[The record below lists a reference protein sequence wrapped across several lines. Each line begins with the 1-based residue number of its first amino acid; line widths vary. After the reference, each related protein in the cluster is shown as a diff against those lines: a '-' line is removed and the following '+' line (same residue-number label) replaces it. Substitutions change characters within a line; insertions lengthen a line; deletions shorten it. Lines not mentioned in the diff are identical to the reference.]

1 MKILLSTFLLFI
13 SACAG
18 PQSSDPQ
25 ADTSIGPSGISS
37 RVQLGMETV
46 MFDAFI
52 PFQLE
57 QGEEG
62 FRFAHPIVSVEYNDE
77 QGMLVLIDVPESN
90 NESFEKMALLV
101 RREHIEALNDPDAAS
116 FMEQVT
122 EEYWQYWEEGEYA
135 DPSEFGMDFAMRIVE
150 GINEEGLSPSACLYQ
165 LIIALQGMGDSCEA
179 CAAGQACAGCAP
191 VEAVLDY
198 RASLW
203 SMVGGYGAWT
213 PSPAT
218 LSLPKADGEMA
229 TFIAGGKFSTT
240 PPENANLS
248 EASFSF
254 QETEDSWVY
263 SINYL
268 PMVVNYLEN
277 VLPVSIETHSEML
290 ECGQPFLREAW
301 FVLGLPSLQSFQAHS
316 TEFVIDAVTLADEII
331 AVARGAGHLTPTM
344 EVIISEADYHSESTE
359 LIDEAMSELVEE
371 VANQPFAL
379 MMLGT
384 EIRIGLAATSPELVD
399 YAPGYFN
406 FEIPTDRQ
414 VIEVVTM
421 FDMFARMGLTQMQGE
436 WEEEEAF

>member
-1 MKILLSTFLLFI
+1 MKVLLSTFLLFI
-13 SACAG
+13 PACAG

-62 FRFAHPIVSVEYNDE
+62 FRFAHPILSVEYNDE

-101 RREHIEALNDPDAAS
+101 RREHIEALNDPDTAA
-116 FMEQVT
+116 FMKQIA
-122 EEYWQYWEEGEYA
+122 EEFSQYWEEGEYE

-165 LIIALQGMGDSCEA
+165 LIIAWQDTGSSCES
-179 CAAGQACAGCAP
+179 CAAGQVCAGCAP

-203 SMVGGYGAWT
+203 SMSGSTGYASA
-213 PSPAT
+213 PVT
-218 LSLPKADGEMA
+218 LNLPKADGEMA
-229 TFIAGGKFSTT
+229 TFNVNGAFTGK
-240 PPENANLS
+240 PHENANLS

-254 QETEDSWVY
+254 QETENSWVY

-268 PMVVNYLEN
+268 PLVVNYLEN

-290 ECGQPFLREAW
+290 ACGQPFLREAW
-301 FVLGLPSLQSFQAHS
+301 FVLGLPSLQSFQAYS
-316 TEFVIDAVTLADEII
+316 TEFILDAVTLADEVV
-331 AVARGAGHLTPTM
+331 AAARGAGHLTPTM
-344 EVIISEADYHSESTE
+344 EVKISEADYHSKSTE
-359 LIDEAMSELVEE
+359 LIDEAMNDMVEE
-371 VANQPFAL
+371 VSNQPFAL

-384 EIRIGLAATSPELVD
+384 EIRIGLAASSPELVE

-414 VIEVVTM
+414 VIEVVSM